1 MTPAPFFFAKM
12 IRIKEIQDKLQN
24 LVGWEQANGTT
35 ESESG
40 LTFQMAHPLVTLQN
54 VRSIMPEGADLDE
67 YLERLT
73 RNGIAKAVQTFVQMK
88 RLSRETRSL
97 LERRTFFDGAGRV
110 RDFIVP
116 NGRMVGYEIV
126 PVRSMGVTTKIE
138 RIGLQMTGATGK
150 VKLYLFHSSQVEPIK
165 VVEVDFTRE
174 NGGYQWFDMADW
186 FLPYIGDE
194 NNAGGSWYI
203 CYNQAE
209 LPSLMR
215 AVNISKDWSREP
227 CGTCNR
233 GDLQSWREMTK
244 YIQISPFAVKVP
256 SDFAENPE
264 MWDIENNV
272 YTPSM
277 CYGINVEVSVGCDLT
292 DFIVRQRDMFA
303 TVVQRQ
309 VAYDMLRTL
318 AMNPDAR
325 VNRNQSNASRMD
337 ILYELDGNTEGK
349 HRSGLG
355 YDLQKAYEALSLD
368 TRGLDRV
375 CLTCDNG
382 GVRYR
387 TV

>member
-1 MTPAPFFFAKM
+1 M
-12 IRIKEIQDKLQN
+12 IRIKEIQDKLLH
-24 LVGWEQANGTT
+24 LVGWEQIDGTV

-174 NGGYQWFDMADW
+174 NGGYQWFDMTDW

-244 YIQISPFAVKVP
+244 YIQISPFAVKVLKDF
-256 SDFAENPE
+256 SDNPE
-264 MWDIENNV
+264 LWDIQDNV

-318 AMNPDAR
+318 AMNPDVR

>member
-1 MTPAPFFFAKM
+1 M

-24 LVGWEQANGTT
+24 LVGWEQADGTI

-244 YIQISPFAVKVP
+244 YIQISPFAVKVQ

-264 MWDIENNV
+264 MWDVANNV

-318 AMNPDAR
+318 AMNPDVR

>member
-1 MTPAPFFFAKM
+1 MTPAPFFLCEM
-12 IRIKEIQDKLQN
+12 IRIKEIQDKLLH
-24 LVGWEQANGTT
+24 LVGWEQDGTI

-73 RNGIAKAVQTFVQMK
+73 RNGITKAVQTFVQMK
-88 RLSRETRSL
+88 QLTRESRSL

-174 NGGYQWFDMADW
+174 NGGYQWFDVSDW

-233 GDLQSWREMTK
+233 GDLQAWREMTK

-256 SDFAENPE
+256 TDFAENPE
-264 MWDIENNV
+264 MWDVENNV

-292 DFIVRQRDMFA
+292 DFIIRQRDMFA

-318 AMNPDAR
+318 AMNPDVR

-368 TRGLDRV
+368 TRELDRV
-375 CLTCDNG
+375 CLTCNNG

>member
-12 IRIKEIQDKLQN
+12 IRITEIQDKLQN
-24 LVGWEQANGTT
+24 LVGWEQADGTI

-88 RLSRETRSL
+88 QLSRETRSL

-174 NGGYQWFDMADW
+174 NGGYQWFDMTDW

-256 SDFAENPE
+256 TNFAENPE
-264 MWDIENNV
+264 MWDVANNV

-303 TVVQRQ
+303 TVIQRQ

-318 AMNPDAR
+318 AMNPDVR

>member
-1 MTPAPFFFAKM
+1 M

-24 LVGWEQANGTT
+24 LVGWEQADGTI

-67 YLERLT
+67 YLQRLT

-303 TVVQRQ
+303 TVIQRQ
-309 VAYDMLRTL
+309 VAYDTLRTL
-318 AMNPDAR
+318 AMNPDVR

>member
-12 IRIKEIQDKLQN
+12 IRIKEIQDKLLH
-24 LVGWEQANGTT
+24 LVGWEQIDGTV

-54 VRSIMPEGADLDE
+54 VRSIMPEGVDTEA

-73 RNGIAKAVQTFVQMK
+73 RSGITKAVQTFLQMK
-88 RLSRETRSL
+88 HLTTESRSL

-116 NGRMVGYEIV
+116 NGRMVGYEIT

-138 RIGLQMTGATGK
+138 RVGLQMTGATGK
-150 VKLYLFHSSQVEPIK
+150 VKLYLFHSSQVDPIK

-174 NGGYQWFDMADW
+174 NGGYQWFDMTDW

-233 GDLQSWREMTK
+233 GDLQMWREMTK
-244 YIQISPFAVKVP
+244 YIQISPFAVKVA
-256 SDFAENPE
+256 SDFADKPE
-264 MWDIENNV
+264 LWDIQDNV

-292 DFIVRQRDMFA
+292 DFIIRQRDMFA

-318 AMNPDAR
+318 AMNPDVR

-375 CLTCDNG
+375 CLTCNNG

>member
-24 LVGWEQANGTT
+24 LVGWEQADGTI

-264 MWDIENNV
+264 MWDVANNV

-309 VAYDMLRTL
+309 VAYDMLRML